1 MEVTVEIFLLKQLI
15 FVTDGVVK
23 PLQDQS
29 FLPKKCR
36 LRGMVSLKG
45 DKLVLFNYLKVS
57 EIWTDNKIG
66 ILCWGGVIREGT
78 SVLTIILF
86 FLKL

>member
-29 FLPKKCR
+29 FLPKKCH

-57 EIWTDNKIG
+57 EIWTDNKRG
-66 ILCWGGVIREGT
+66 ILCWGGGGDVIREGQ
-78 SVLTIILF
+78 VY
-86 FLKL
+86 